1 MVSDLH
7 CPQCDETLVERFRA
21 WLAVA
26 SILAAFL
33 GGIFTATMMRFDLTT
48 CEVDTDQ
55 HATAPGHTRLRC
67 RAEDGE
73 VYFVERP
80 KTGYRHQ

>member
-7 CPQCDETLVERFRA
+7 CPRCDETLVERFRA

-26 SILAAFL
+26 SILAAFI
-33 GGIFTATMMRFDLTT
+33 GGILTGGIMRFDMTF

-55 HATAPGHTRLRC
+55 HATAPGHTRLHC
-67 RAEDGE
+67 RSEDG
-73 VYFVERP
+73 VAYFIE
-80 KTGYRHQ
+80 TLSSQ